1 MRPCPK
7 FPCFRGWFAWTGL
20 ASLPVQITRMCSNHS
35 MRQKIFLILIS
46 LLLVQAVAYS
56 QPARPQ
62 YRIGLVRASSMFS
75 HNEQF
80 SFSLNGTQTMTIE
93 PENGVFYFPEK
104 LDSGQQYRIS
114 QLAGPRAVNFITP
127 PSGIISGELQLTVDL
142 GHPPLS
148 IFRITLT
155 GIEPGESFSFADNY
169 GRSLS
174 ASFNSNINLGGFPQ
188 GDSYRIIQTGGPR
201 QCVMTWNT
209 GIVPDSGIMVFADC
223 RKQAP
228 VIFPPGDSADLI
240 TRNTDNSKQYT
251 YYESWTP
258 VIGGRGK
265 EEGRYVAFTMY
276 GGGTDGST
284 GKYRQVFWRDRKL
297 GITKLVSKNA
307 QGIEGNGNSFVPAIS
322 ADGQTVAFESY
333 ASNLCMTDNNGTRD
347 VFVWNAAS
355 DAVSLVSKAT
365 TGGTGNGESYEPVIS
380 GDGNVIAYTSS
391 ASDIVT
397 LEPVFNTPNVYV
409 YTQQSGSAIFIT
421 KDIKTGKAAGG
432 YAPSIS
438 EDGRRIAFCS
448 ISSKLVDQDENNLW
462 DIFLW
467 KSGAPALQRISVP
480 AGGGERTQGEE
491 SASRV
496 VWPAISGNGEY
507 IVYSTT
513 ADNLVPDDR
522 NRLQDI
528 FMYTVATG
536 QVKRIS
542 VGEGGL
548 EGNGDSPVSQ
558 GDRIGI
564 SYDGSWIT
572 YNTAADNLG
581 VPKGNII
588 LQNTIT
594 GQRIPITR
602 SAYGSTG
609 RPSISGSGLY
619 VAAGCSGKYDPHFD
633 SSGLFIFYTG
643 DPALLKEKSGSNQ

>member
-1 MRPCPK
+1 MTRIYSFNRK
-7 FPCFRGWFAWTGL
+7 FYVL
-20 ASLPVQITRMCSNHS
+20 LIT
-35 MRQKIFLILIS
+35 
-46 LLLVQAVAYS
+46 LLLVQVATNS
-56 QPARPQ
+56 QTTRPQ
-62 YRIGLVRASSMFS
+62 YRIGIGRSGSMYA

-80 SFSLNGTQTMTIE
+80 TFSLNGTQQMTIE
-93 PENGVFYFPEK
+93 PENGTFYFPEK
-104 LDSGQQYRIS
+104 MDSGQHYQIS
-114 QLAGPRAVNFITP
+114 QLAGPRPVRFIDI
-127 PSGIISGELQLTVDL
+127 PSGTINGELILLTDF
-142 GHPPLS
+142 GYPPLTL
-148 IFRITLT
+148 FRMQLS
-155 GIEPGESFSFADNY
+155 GIEQGETFGFADNY

-174 ASFNSNINLGGFPQ
+174 ASFNANLNLGGFPQ
-188 GDSYRIIQTGGPR
+188 GDTYRIIQTGGPR
-201 QCVMTWNT
+201 QCVLQFNT
-209 GIVPDSGIMVFADC
+209 GIVPDSGILVQADC

-240 TRNTDNSKQYT
+240 TRNTTNSKQYT

-258 VIGGRGK
+258 VIGGKGK
-265 EEGRYVAFTMY
+265 DEGRFVAFTMY

-284 GKYRQVFWRDRKL
+284 GKYRQVFWRDRKQ
-297 GITKLVSKNA
+297 GITKLISKTTA
-307 QGIEGNGNSFVPAIS
+307 GVEGNGDCFVPAIS

-333 ASNLCMTDNNGTRD
+333 ASNLCATDNNAVRD
-347 VFVWNAAS
+347 VFVWNAAT
-355 DAVSLVSKAT
+355 DLVSLVSKAV

-391 ASDIVT
+391 ASDIVI

-409 YTQQSGSAIFIT
+409 YTQESGSTIFIT
-421 KDIKTGKAAGG
+421 KDVKTGKAAGG

-438 EDGRRIAFCS
+438 EDGRRITFCS
-448 ISSKLVDQDENNLW
+448 FSSKLVARDENNLW

-467 KSGAPALQRISVP
+467 KSGVPALQRISVP

-507 IVYSTT
+507 IVYATT
-513 ADNLVPDDR
+513 AGGLVPEDK
-522 NRLQDI
+522 NKLQDI
-528 FMYTVATG
+528 YMYTVATR

-548 EGNGDSPVSQ
+548 DGNGDSPVGQ
-558 GDRIGI
+558 GERIGI

-602 SAYGSTG
+602 SAYGSTA
-609 RPSISGSGLY
+609 RPAISGSGLY
-619 VAAGCSGKYDPHFD
+619 VAAGCSEKYDRRFA
-633 SSGLFIFYTG
+633 SSGLFMFYTG
-643 DPALLKEKSGSNQ
+643 GPEAVANKNGKKQEK